1 MTDFCQKMPDNKIR
15 ESLKPYTL
23 AGGNAMLDAK
33 GDDVRLGRFVV
44 FEMEHLMAMGDRKAV
59 PVLLYLFRCVERGLD
74 GSPTLLVLDEAW
86 LMLNHPL
93 FQEKIREWLKVLR
106 KANCSVL
113 FATQSISDV
122 GKSAIRDVLF
132 ESCPTKILLAN
143 PEIRGNEESAS
154 QYRAIG
160 LNERQI
166 DIIGRM
172 SKKLDYYY
180 MSPLGRRKYQLGL
193 GPVCLAFV
201 GASGKDDI
209 AVARQLMERYGDRW
223 TVEWLRHCNMNKDWG
238 KGQLTDW
245 ITFHESQL
253 GPVKR
258 AA

>member
-1 MTDFCQKMPDNKIR
+1 
-15 ESLKPYTL
+15 
-23 AGGNAMLDAK
+23 MLD
-33 GDDVRLGRFVV
+33 GESDNITLDRFVV
-44 FEMEHLMAMGDRKAV
+44 FEMEHLMGMGDRFAI

-86 LMLNHPL
+86 LMLNHPP

-106 KANCSVL
+106 KANCVVL
-113 FATQSISDV
+113 FATQSLSDV
-122 GKSAIRDVLF
+122 GKSAIRDVLY

-143 PEIRGNEESAS
+143 SEIRGNEESAA

-172 SKKLDYYY
+172 AKKLDYYY

-201 GASGKDDI
+201 GPRERTMSLLHGTLSRVMASVGPSNGCATATRTRTGERDNSRNGLHITSANSESRNRRHDDI
-209 AVARQLMERYGDRW
+209 LISFYQ
-223 TVEWLRHCNMNKDWG
+223 
-238 KGQLTDW
+238 
-245 ITFHESQL
+245 
-253 GPVKR
+253 P
-258 AA
+258 